1 MGMKEKDMLCIT
13 MRRGE
18 YFTVNGDTVIMLDQF
33 SGDRIRMAIH
43 APKEVTVL
51 RGAVLER
58 NGAPP
63 PACVAELSTRKKAK
77 YRPDAIFRWN
87 DQRERAVRRMEQ
99 LAKRLEE
106 NGAIEEANILR
117 GQLEQIVPTVWEDDL
132 TTQQLSVSPG

>member
-1 MGMKEKDMLCIT
+1 MGMKENDMLCIT

-63 PACVAELSTRKKAK
+63 PACVAELSTGKSPNTGRTPSFAGTTSASGLSAGWSSWQNVWKK
-77 YRPDAIFRWN
+77 
-87 DQRERAVRRMEQ
+87 MEQ
-99 LAKRLEE
+99 
-106 NGAIEEANILR
+106 
-117 GQLEQIVPTVWEDDL
+117 
-132 TTQQLSVSPG
+132 